1 MGLFR
6 ISFYLLKF
14 LGRYLK
20 LISYFREFRDFGG
33 WDDDVGIAR
42 VEILDG
48 IVGFW
53 DGKLVNFFYV
63 EDVGLENFIFF
74 VVEFDVD

>member
-1 MGLFR
+1 
-6 ISFYLLKF
+6 
-14 LGRYLK
+14 
-20 LISYFREFRDFGG
+20 
-33 WDDDVGIAR
+33 

-63 EDVGLENFIFF
+63 EDVGLENVIFF
-74 VVEFDVD
+74 VIEFDVD

>member
-1 MGLFR
+1 M
-6 ISFYLLKF
+6 
-14 LGRYLK
+14 
-20 LISYFREFRDFGG
+20 ECRDFGG
-33 WDDDVGIAR
+33 QYDDVGIAR

-74 VVEFDVD
+74 VVEFDVDQD

>member
-1 MGLFR
+1 M
-6 ISFYLLKF
+6 
-14 LGRYLK
+14 
-20 LISYFREFRDFGG
+20 ECRDFGG
-33 WDDDVGIAR
+33 QYDDVGIAR

-63 EDVGLENFIFF
+63 EDVGLENVIFF
-74 VVEFDVD
+74 VIEFDVDQD